1 MTECESNE
9 LIEKMQNESIRSR
22 VELQRRNNVRVC
34 SCVETMYFSGRE
46 RASFSGPRGLTPF
59 EALFVGHLNR
69 MMQRVLRDA
78 VPRLEMFGY
87 KLASS
92 H

>member
-1 MTECESNE
+1 
-9 LIEKMQNESIRSR
+9 MQ
-22 VELQRRNNVRVC
+22 LRRNHVFQW
-34 SCVETMYFSGRE
+34 T
-46 RASFSGPRGLTPF
+46 RARTFLWAAWVVTPF

-69 MMQRVLRDA
+69 MMQRVLGDA

>member
-22 VELQRRNNVRVC
+22 VELQRRNNVRC
-34 SCVETMYFSGRE
+34 CVETMYFSGRE
-46 RASFSGPRGLTPF
+46 RARFSGPRGLTPF

-69 MMQRVLRDA
+69 MMQRVLGDA